1 MELEPVVCGRCGA
14 SVDLPAEGVRSVR
27 CTKCKASLHVPV
39 GVSPGM
45 KLRRLKRRP
54 AEPSGE
60 EAAEAAP
67 KQDAEEPEAEAAAP
81 KPSPAPAI
89 DEAKEDDAEAEEEQQ
104 EERASAGSAPVAA
117 VQAFEISAVDEG
129 KRRRNLIIQ
138 LGFIALAAAVVYGFV
153 QAAKNDQMRAV
164 CSATCALRPQYAG
177 RNRTAPDFTL
187 VDADGKSVTLSQF
200 KGKTVVMNF
209 WASWCEPCL
218 EEMPSLARLAVA
230 LEDRKDIVFLTVNTD
245 EDATVMREKL
255 LDKLTQDPNVEK
267 KVLQRIES
275 GALPFLILRDPELSV
290 SKGLYGTTMYPETW
304 IIDPKGF
311 IRSRFDGPREWDS
324 GSARR
329 TIEAVS
335 QGPGCLADFSQG
347 KPVGTYARLCD
358 PE

>member
-1 MELEPVVCGRCGA
+1 MELEPVVCGLCGA
-14 SVDLPAEGVRSVR
+14 SVDLPADGVRSVR
-27 CTKCKASLHVPV
+27 CNKCKASLHVPQ

-54 AEPSGE
+54 AKTEP
-60 EAAEAAP
+60 AP
-67 KQDAEEPEAEAAAP
+67 PRPAPAIEDDGADDEAAAP
-81 KPSPAPAI
+81 QKTEP
-89 DEAKEDDAEAEEEQQ
+89 EEE
-104 EERASAGSAPVAA
+104 EERVSPEPLSPPPVAA
-117 VQAFEISAVDEG
+117 MPVFETSLVDPG

-138 LGFIALAAAVVYGFV
+138 FGFIALAAAVVYGFV

-230 LEDRKDIVFLTVNTD
+230 LEDRKDIVFLTINTD
-245 EDATVMREKL
+245 EDPAVMREKL
-255 LDKLTQDPNVEK
+255 LDKLTQDPNAEK
-267 KVLQRIES
+267 KVLDRIEK
-275 GALPFLILRDPELSV
+275 GELPFLILRDPELTV
-290 SKGLYGTTMYPETW
+290 SKGMYGTTMYPETW

-335 QGPGCLADFSQG
+335 QGPGCLADFNQG
-347 KPVGTYARLCD
+347 KPVGNYARLCD